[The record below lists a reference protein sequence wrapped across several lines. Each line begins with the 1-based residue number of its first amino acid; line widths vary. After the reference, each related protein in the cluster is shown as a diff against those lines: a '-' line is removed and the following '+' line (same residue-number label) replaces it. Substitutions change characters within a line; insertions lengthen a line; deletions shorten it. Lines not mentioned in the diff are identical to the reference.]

1 MVLFNKCVHINFLK
15 VINSKE
21 KMLVYKDD
29 LNKIAS
35 NIFSDPHVINKLCTL
50 DLLFH

>member
-29 LNKIAS
+29 LIKIAS
-35 NIFSDPHVINKLCTL
+35 IIFSDIDVIHRLCSL
-50 DLLFH
+50 DLLFQ